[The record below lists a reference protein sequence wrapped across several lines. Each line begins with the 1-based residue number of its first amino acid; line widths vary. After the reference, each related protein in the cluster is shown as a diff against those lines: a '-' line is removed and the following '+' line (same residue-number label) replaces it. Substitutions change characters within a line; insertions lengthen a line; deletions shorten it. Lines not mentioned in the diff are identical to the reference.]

1 MRRVTSIMFC
11 LAACGVSLSAG
22 AITVAQLQKEMAG
35 KQKFTVIDIRD
46 TKLFDQGHIPGAINI
61 PASLCPLKRLPPL
74 GQVVIYDDGLGFRG
88 KAGLNSAAAALSA
101 KAGITV
107 DILAGGFAAWE
118 SAQGLTT
125 RGAGIHRETF
135 NYLTYAELAA
145 ADPGDVVLVDLRKPT
160 PAVLKISGGLT
171 DLAKEFPG
179 RRVTSGTPA
188 QLDGA
193 PLVVLIDSVDGS
205 AEAQAR
211 LLKVRGIRR
220 YAILAGGELSI
231 ARKGRR
237 GLARSGP
244 RYDVP
249 ASVKNPPPAE
259 TAK

>member
-1 MRRVTSIMFC
+1 MRRITSIMFC

-125 RGAGIHRETF
+125 RVRHSPGNLQLPDLCGIGGCRSRRCCARGSAKAHASRPE
-135 NYLTYAELAA
+135 N
-145 ADPGDVVLVDLRKPT
+145 LRRPYR
-160 PAVLKISGGLT
+160 PCEGVSR
-171 DLAKEFPG
+171 P
-179 RRVTSGTPA
+179 RVTSGTPA